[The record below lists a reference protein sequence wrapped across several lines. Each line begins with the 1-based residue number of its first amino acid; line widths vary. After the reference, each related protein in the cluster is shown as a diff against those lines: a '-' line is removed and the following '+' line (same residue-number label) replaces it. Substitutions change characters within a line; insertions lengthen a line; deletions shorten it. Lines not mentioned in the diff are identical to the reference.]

1 MALLKV
7 AHGFEC
13 RESGGMEVNM
23 KSFLE
28 EYGLVVVAAII
39 IGLFVTFASPF
50 GKSIQSYITST
61 VQTFAINSQSAVN
74 GAAENTPTPEE

>member
-1 MALLKV
+1 
-7 AHGFEC
+7 
-13 RESGGMEVNM
+13 M

-61 VQTFAINSQSAVN
+61 VQTFADNSQSAVN
-74 GAAENTPTPEE
+74 GATESTPEPEK